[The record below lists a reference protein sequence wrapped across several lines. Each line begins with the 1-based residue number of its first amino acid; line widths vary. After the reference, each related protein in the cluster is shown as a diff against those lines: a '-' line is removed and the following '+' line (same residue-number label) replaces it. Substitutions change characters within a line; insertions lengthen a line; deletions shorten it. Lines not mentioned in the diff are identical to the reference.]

1 MNPNPFVGLLHSRKF
16 LIAVWD
22 FIVGA
27 VALVGGWYLAP
38 QDLDKII
45 QVFALLQVPVSILIG
60 AIAWE
65 DNAERK
71 FKSSVRD
78 SELSWEYYKVQ
89 EEKEK
94 EKSESEGG

>member
-1 MNPNPFVGLLHSRKF
+1 MITSPFVALLHSRKF
-16 LIAVWD
+16 LIAMWD

-27 VALVGGWYLAP
+27 VAVIGGWYLAP

-71 FKSSVRD
+71 LQASVYEAD
-78 SELSWEYYKVQ
+78 KYA
-89 EEKEK
+89 EESASYRKAA
-94 EKSESEGG
+94 ESEPKTEA